1 MGIGRTFPFAQQI
14 AVGTLIGF
22 VVSGERRQFPKQH
35 ELFLMLALWVIFGL
49 STIFALEPEAA
60 YDRLVQISKI
70 LLMVFVSTALINTEE
85 RLRQLMRVIALSLG
99 FHALKQASSQ
109 SRPVAISCLGP

>member
-1 MGIGRTFPFAQQI
+1 MGDRSNVPFAQQI

-22 VVSGERRQFPKQH
+22 VVSGRGASF
-35 ELFLMLALWVIFGL
+35 LNNTSSFLMLALWVNFRAL
-49 STIFALEPEAA
+49 DHLALEPEAA

-85 RLRQLMRVIALSLG
+85 RLDS
-99 FHALKQASSQ
+99 
-109 SRPVAISCLGP
+109 